1 MAWAPPPVEPPP
13 PGWWTE
19 LSFNRWVAGVAAEM
33 RDAEQTTEQA
43 KRLRRLRRR
52 IERIDEQ
59 IVLAQGASDARR
71 YLHRQGIPYERS
83 ASLGERPAPPLPVEH
98 SERRGARVLSVR

>member
-1 MAWAPPPVEPPP
+1 MWVPTLPAEPPTV

-33 RDAEQTTEQA
+33 RAAEELAEQA

-52 IERIDEQ
+52 VERVDEQ
-59 IVLAQGASDARR
+59 MVLASGASDARR
-71 YLHRQGIPYERS
+71 TASRHGIPYERS
-83 ASLGERPAPPLPVEH
+83 ARLPVEH
-98 SERRGARVLSVR
+98 SAEFGRVLRLR